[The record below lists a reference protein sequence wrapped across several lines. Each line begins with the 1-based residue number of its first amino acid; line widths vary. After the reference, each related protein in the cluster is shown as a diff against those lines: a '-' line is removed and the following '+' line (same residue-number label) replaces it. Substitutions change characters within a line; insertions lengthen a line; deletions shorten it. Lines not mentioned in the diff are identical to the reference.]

1 MMSSFVAGSLL
12 AIASSSTVSVQNGGT
27 PPALNPNNLPIGKKG
42 TVQAPLGKVIE
53 TGSGKEVGVEQVV
66 AACKGKSFLF
76 LGENHAT
83 APHQKMQADLILG
96 LAKSGRQVIVGL
108 EMYTRPKQDFLDAWV
123 AGKLTEEEFL
133 TQSEWKTQWGFPYDF
148 YKPVFEAAR
157 STKSPMV
164 ALNVPRD
171 WVRATSRNGFDALPT
186 SVRLQL
192 PSALD
197 LTNKNHRMVF
207 DSLMGGHSMGP
218 ASTMDRIYSSQVLW
232 DEGMADSAI
241 KYWNLAPRDADTIFV
256 VIAGSG
262 HIMYGQGI
270 NYRLA
275 KRGYKNGVTVV
286 MGQSDRDETVS
297 KGIGE
302 FVYLTKAEPAPAPK

>member
-1 MMSSFVAGSLL
+1 MTTAFVTGTLL
-12 AIASSSTVSVQNGGT
+12 AISTMGQLGGAE
-27 PPALNPNNLPIGKKG
+27 PQVLNPNNLPIGKKG
-42 TVQAPLGKVIE
+42 SVQAPLGKVIS
-53 TGSGKEVGVEQVV
+53 TATGKEVTVDAVVE
-66 AACKGKSFLF
+66 ACKGKSFLF

-83 APHQKMQADLILG
+83 MPHQQMQADLILG
-96 LAKSGRQVIVGL
+96 LVKAGRKVIVGL
-108 EMYTRPKQDFLDAWV
+108 EMYTRPKQDFLDSWV

-133 TQSEWKTQWGFPYDF
+133 TQSEWKTQWGFPYEF

-157 STKSPMV
+157 QTKSPMV

-171 WVRATSRNGFDALPT
+171 WVRTTSRNGFEALPT

-192 PSALD
+192 PSSLD

-218 ASTMDRIYSSQVLW
+218 ASTMDKIYSSQVLW

-241 KYWNLAPRDADTIFV
+241 KYWNLAARGSETIFV

-270 NYRLA
+270 NYRLS
-275 KRGYKNGVTVV
+275 KRGYKNGITLV
-286 MGQSDRDETVS
+286 MGQSDRDESVS

-302 FVYLTKAEPAPAPK
+302 FFYLSKVEPKPVAK